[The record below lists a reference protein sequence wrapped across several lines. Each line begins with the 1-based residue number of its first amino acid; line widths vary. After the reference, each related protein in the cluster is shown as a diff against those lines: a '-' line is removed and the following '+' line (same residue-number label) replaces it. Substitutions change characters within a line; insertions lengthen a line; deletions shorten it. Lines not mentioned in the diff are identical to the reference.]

1 MPMWSGVNA
10 GRPLQP
16 SADRSRKA
24 AVDFSTESNKSK
36 DVPWKGKP
44 SPDGAKPSE
53 RKAINKPG
61 KINDVKAMRT
71 SKMGDAP

>member
-10 GRPLQP
+10 GKPLQP
-16 SADRSRKA
+16 SADRNRKA
-24 AVDFSTESNKSK
+24 KVEFGTESNKGK

-61 KINDVKAMRT
+61 NITDIKSLRKST
-71 SKMGDAP
+71 LGEAP